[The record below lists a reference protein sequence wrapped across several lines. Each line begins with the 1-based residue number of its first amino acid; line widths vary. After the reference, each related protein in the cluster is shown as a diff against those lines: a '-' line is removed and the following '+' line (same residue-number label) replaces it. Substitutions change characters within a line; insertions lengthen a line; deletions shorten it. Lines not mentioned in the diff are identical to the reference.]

1 MKILLI
7 EDDMQ
12 MQELLKDYLQNYDF
26 EVFAYED
33 PIKAL
38 ESFDKSNQ
46 YDLIVLDLMMPKLD
60 GFEVSKRIRK
70 TSEIPILISSA
81 RDAIG
86 DKELAF
92 EVGADDYL
100 AKPYEPKELI
110 IRISSILRRMVCYEK
125 IQSIGEFTIHEDR
138 MEIYQ
143 EDHLIELTKIEYDIF
158 SFFLNNPNKVLSRE
172 SIANFLGL
180 EYNTIKDRTIDV
192 HISNIRNKIFDN
204 SKSPKYIKSVW
215 GVGYKFMG

>member
-7 EDDMQ
+7 EDDHQ

-26 EVFAYED
+26 EVFVYED

-38 ESFDKSNQ
+38 ESFEQNNQ

-60 GFEVSKRIRK
+60 GFEVCKRIRK
-70 TSEIPILISSA
+70 TSEIPIIISSA

-110 IRISSILRRMVCYEK
+110 IRISSILRRMVYHEK
-125 IQSIGEFTIHEDR
+125 THSIGEFIIHEDS

-143 EDHLIELTKIEYDIF
+143 EDHLLELTKIEYDIF

-172 SIANFLGL
+172 SIASFLGL

-204 SKSPKYIKSVW
+204 SKNPKYIKSIW
-215 GVGYKFMG
+215 GVGYKFIG